1 MDPTGTEL
9 TFIYK
14 NALAR
19 KLRAD
24 IPEQTIMI
32 S

>member
-14 NALAR
+14 N
-19 KLRAD
+19 
-24 IPEQTIMI
+24 
-32 S
+32 